1 MNSDL
6 LFAGYGMPPN
16 SDEFKK
22 RLSDAV
28 YVNVRCFAVDIK
40 DCVCEQI
47 PNSKRWFNRG
57 AVWAREQTIKE
68 VLGVIEMLRENEA
81 NNSPLEAR
89 WTSSEIANAL
99 EERFKE

>member
-40 DCVCEQI
+40 DCVCKQI

-68 VLGVIEMLRENEA
+68 VLEALR
-81 NNSPLEAR
+81 
-89 WTSSEIANAL
+89 SEEDIPGLSDGGYGSMGLIADWL